1 MSNMYEEEKQEVQL
15 EVEEEGQEV
24 FIEPETDSKPEVKT
38 ATEETVEET
47 VEEEKPEEQ
56 TQEEELETYSKGVQ
70 KRIKQ
75 LNDRYRNEQL
85 QREEAVRVAEQLIQ
99 ENQKLKTRVSNL
111 DSGYLTEQGAR
122 VDSQLEAARRV
133 FKEAYES
140 GDADAITAGQEALA
154 RATAESDRYELAKK
168 KADERVAVQQQ
179 TQQQQVAPQQQAA
192 PQQQQP
198 KPDPKAKDW
207 AEKNE
212 WFGQDEVM
220 TYATFGIHRKLIEEE
235 GFDPNSDEYY
245 SEINRRLRSEFPNKF
260 QTAKKT
266 GSNQVASAGSSASRN
281 PKQGRKN
288 SVKLSPSQI
297 AIAKKLNV
305 PLEEYAKYVKD

>member
-1 MSNMYEEEKQEVQL
+1 MSNTYEEEKPEV

-24 FIEPETDSKPEVKT
+24 FIETDPEPEAKA
-38 ATEETVEET
+38 ATEEAVEET
-47 VEEEKPEEQ
+47 VEEEKPKEQ
-56 TQEEELETYSKGVQ
+56 TQEEELESYSKGVQ

-85 QREEAVRVAEQLIQ
+85 QREEAVRMAEQLME
-99 ENQKLKTRVSNL
+99 ENKKLKTKVENL
-111 DSGYLTEQGAR
+111 DSGFLNEQGAR
-122 VDSQLEAARRV
+122 VESQLEAARRV

-179 TQQQQVAPQQQAA
+179 PQQQQVAPQQAA
-192 PQQQQP
+192 PQQQA
-198 KPDPKAKDW
+198 KPDPKAREW

-245 SEINRRLRSEFPNKF
+245 SEIDRRLRSEFPNKF
-260 QTAKKT
+260 QATKKS
-266 GSNQVASAGSSASRN
+266 GSNQVASAVSSASRN

>member
-1 MSNMYEEEKQEVQL
+1 MSNTYEEEKP
-15 EVEEEGQEV
+15 EVETEDEGQEV
-24 FIEPETDSKPEVKT
+24 FLESDDSEEPEEKT
-38 ATEETVEET
+38 AVA
-47 VEEEKPEEQ
+47 EKEPEPASGD
-56 TQEEELETYSKGVQ
+56 EELDSYSKGVQ

-85 QREEAVRVAEQLIQ
+85 QREEAVRMAEQLLD
-99 ENQKLKTRVSNL
+99 ENKKLKSRVENL
-111 DSGYLTEQGAR
+111 DSGYLNEYGAR
-122 VDSQLEAARRV
+122 IESQLDAARR
-133 FKEAYES
+133 AYKDAYDA
-140 GDADAITAGQEALA
+140 GDADAMIAAQESLA
-154 RATAESDRYELAKK
+154 RATAESDRYTLAKK
-168 KADERVAVQQQ
+168 KAEERVAVQRAQ
-179 TQQQQVAPQQQAA
+179 PQQQA
-192 PQQQQP
+192 Q
-198 KPDPKAKDW
+198 PDPKAQQW

-245 SEINRRLRSEFPNKF
+245 SEIDRRLRSEFPNKF
-260 QTAKKT
+260 QPAKKS

-297 AIAKKLNV
+297 AIAKSSMFLLRNM
-305 PLEEYAKYVKD
+305 PSM